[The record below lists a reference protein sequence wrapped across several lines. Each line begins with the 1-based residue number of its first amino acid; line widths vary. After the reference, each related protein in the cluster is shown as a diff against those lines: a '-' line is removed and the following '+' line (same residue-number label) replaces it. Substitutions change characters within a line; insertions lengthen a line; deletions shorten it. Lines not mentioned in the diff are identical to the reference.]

1 MTIKKA
7 FRSIGIVAL
16 VAISAFLI
24 LCFAVPSAKSV
35 INQKTQT
42 VKDIKIVG
50 LGDSLTE
57 GVGDETKQGG
67 YLPLIKGDLE
77 ATNRYRVT
85 TQNFGVSGN
94 TSQQIL
100 SRLDKQAKIKS
111 GLKSADVITVTVGGN
126 DLMAILQ
133 KHFFN
138 LSEKNIQ
145 TGITQFQ
152 TRLNKL
158 LTQIRAQNPDAPI
171 YLLGIYNPFYVY
183 FPEVTALSTTVT
195 RFNKASQTTIKR
207 YSRVYY
213 VDIDSVLS
221 KGTTPATKKQKQKV
235 ASDLADNPLIFDQDH
250 FHPNN
255 AGYAQMTKQLYNE
268 MIKTESKWGK

>member
-1 MTIKKA
+1 M
-7 FRSIGIVAL
+7 
-16 VAISAFLI
+16 
-24 LCFAVPSAKSV
+24 
-35 INQKTQT
+35 
-42 VKDIKIVG
+42 
-50 LGDSLTE
+50 
-57 GVGDETKQGG
+57 
-67 YLPLIKGDLE
+67 
-77 ATNRYRVT
+77 
-85 TQNFGVSGN
+85 
-94 TSQQIL
+94 
-100 SRLDKQAKIKS
+100 
-111 GLKSADVITVTVGGN
+111 ITVTVGGN

-221 KGTTPATKKQKQKV
+221 KGTTPATKKQKQK
-235 ASDLADNPLIFDQDH
+235 SGL
-250 FHPNN
+250 
-255 AGYAQMTKQLYNE
+255 
-268 MIKTESKWGK
+268 

>member
-85 TQNFGVSGN
+85 TQNLVSVA
-94 TSQQIL
+94 IPA
-100 SRLDKQAKIKS
+100 SRFCRVWISRPKS
-111 GLKSADVITVTVGGN
+111 NQV
-126 DLMAILQ
+126 
-133 KHFFN
+133 
-138 LSEKNIQ
+138 
-145 TGITQFQ
+145 
-152 TRLNKL
+152 
-158 LTQIRAQNPDAPI
+158 
-171 YLLGIYNPFYVY
+171 
-183 FPEVTALSTTVT
+183 
-195 RFNKASQTTIKR
+195 
-207 YSRVYY
+207 
-213 VDIDSVLS
+213 
-221 KGTTPATKKQKQKV
+221 
-235 ASDLADNPLIFDQDH
+235 
-250 FHPNN
+250 
-255 AGYAQMTKQLYNE
+255 
-268 MIKTESKWGK
+268 